1 MKRLKVLTVL
11 AAAAATFACAGTQS
25 FREAREE
32 ETLGHW
38 DVAVL
43 KYGRAADLD
52 PSNEN
57 YRMALIRAKARASQ
71 VHFEKGKI
79 YRSSGAPDLAVVEL
93 EQAVVLDPTNKYAET
108 ELRKAREEAARL
120 LAERS
125 GETTIQLDVQLG
137 LLPLGRQSDIDCAL
151 YLFHLLGDLLG
162 YRGELLRR
170 AAPQL

>member
-1 MKRLKVLTVL
+1 MKTLTVL
-11 AAAAATFACAGTQS
+11 AVAAASMACAGSQS

-52 PSNEN
+52 PSNES
-57 YRMALIRAKARASQ
+57 YRMALIRARARASQ

-79 YRSSGAPDLAVVEL
+79 YRSSGAADLAVVEL

-108 ELRKAREEAARL
+108 ELRKARDEAARL
-120 LAERS
+120 AADRA
-125 GETTIQLDVQLG
+125 GETKLEGMKRRSRGQKARVPMLEPV
-137 LLPLGRQSDIDCAL
+137 SDKPINL
-151 YLFHLLGDLLG
+151 NF
-162 YRGELLRR
+162 
-170 AAPQL
+170 PT